1 LDRLDFKTVTILGY
15 NMSGSG
21 GMVGFQPITDFGA
34 AL

>member
-1 LDRLDFKTVTILGY
+1 VTILGY